1 MSDSFN
7 GSLYVVYI
15 HRAVTAIIITII
27 VIAVEEIRSFKQSVV
42 YRRVIINL
50 VRRNK
55 NLTLSGRRD
64 VTPIEDT

>member
-1 MSDSFN
+1 MIRSTAVS
-7 GSLYVVYI
+7 SRI
-15 HRAVTAIIITII
+15 HTYRAVTAIIITII